1 MWGLIPERLKK
12 YNNHKFMDK
21 LFEHLKDREGF
32 KQSVYLDVLG
42 KPTCGIGHL
51 LTKEEKE
58 KYPVKCLVP
67 NHIIDKWFKEDVD
80 TALKAG
86 KRDAKIFSTN
96 NDDVIIGLV
105 SLNYQLGTSWSRKFP
120 KTWKH
125 LAHREYDKAIQEVLY
140 KNPPDKEPSNWIE
153 QTPVRVKDFI
163 KTIEL
168 LKEINNGSR

>member
-1 MWGLIPERLKK
+1 MFGFFKK
-12 YNNHKFMDK
+12 KDPFMEK

-32 KQSVYLDVLG
+32 KQSVYLDTLG
-42 KPTCGIGHL
+42 KATCGIGHL
-51 LTKEEKE
+51 LTKDEKE

-67 NHIIDKWFKEDVD
+67 NDVIDEWFKQDVD
-80 TALKAG
+80 TALNAG
-86 KRDAKIFSTN
+86 RRDAKIFCTD

-105 SLNYQLGTSWSRKFP
+105 SVNYQLGASWSRKFP

-125 LAHREYDKAIQEVLY
+125 LAHREYDEAIQEVLY

-168 LKEINNGSR
+168 LKEIHNGKS